1 MSAGAAA
8 GSWTGEMVPQ
18 AAELAFGLL
27 QQGDPE
33 AAARLFTS
41 SLREKGSAA
50 ARRGLVL
57 ALLSAGHGDA
67 ALQAWR
73 DTAATDRTD
82 TRWLQAQIDN
92 AFEAGQHDLAG
103 GLARLLAQ
111 LRWASAWWPGGGE
124 AAPGRVPRDIV
135 TVTKLQ
141 HDAEQYAYLRS
152 RGLLGA
158 EFDRTIADFQELAAG
173 LVRSGGPDG
182 RCAMNDALRRRIGQV
197 YNRIVHLGSG
207 ARVRAALS
215 QAWSRQEVEGAFRQQ
230 GSGVVVIDDF
240 LTPEALAGVRSFALE
255 STVWSGIRYAHGRL
269 GAFFGDG
276 FNCPLLLQVAEELQ
290 RALPNVITPRYPLR
304 QIWGFKNS
312 TDLPPESNLHADFAA
327 VNVNFWITPDDS
339 NADPETGGMMI
350 YDVDAPL
357 GWDFQ
362 TYNGRTDIIK
372 AFLRENGAKS
382 LYVPYRQNRCVVF
395 NSDLFHG
402 THEVR
407 FRSGF
412 VNHRVNVTMLYGHR
426 EQDAHH
432 PTLSTREDLQ
442 AKWGAQ
448 QSAWR
453 SFAFSKHRR

>member
-1 MSAGAAA
+1 MSGPAAP
-8 GSWTGEMVPQ
+8 GSWTGDVVPR
-18 AAELAFGLL
+18 AAEKAYAVLL
-27 QQGDPE
+27 QGDPE
-33 AAARLFTS
+33 AATRLFRS
-41 SLREKGSAA
+41 SLGDEGSAA

-57 ALLSAGHGDA
+57 ALLAAGRSEE
-67 ALQAWR
+67 ALQAWQE
-73 DTAATDRTD
+73 TVAADKTD
-82 TRWLQAQIDN
+82 TQWLQAQVD
-92 AFEAGQHDLAG
+92 ASFETGRYELAG
-103 GLARLLAQ
+103 SLARLIAQ
-111 LRWASAWWPGGGE
+111 LRWASAWWPGQG
-124 AAPGRVPRDIV
+124 AAVPARVPRDIV
-135 TVTKLQ
+135 TVTKLR

-152 RGLLGA
+152 RGLLGPA
-158 EFDRTIADFQELAAG
+158 FDATIAQFHDLADG
-173 LVRSGGPDG
+173 LARSGGVEG
-182 RCAMNDALRRRIGQV
+182 RSAMNDRLRSRIGAV

-207 ARVRAALS
+207 DRVAAALS
-215 QAWSRQEVEGAFRQQ
+215 GAWSREEVETSFRQQ

-240 LTPEALAGVRSFALE
+240 LTPEALAGIRNFALE

-276 FNCPLLLQVAEELQ
+276 FNCPLLLQVADELR

-339 NADPETGGMMI
+339 NADSQTGGMMI

>member
-1 MSAGAAA
+1 MSGRSAP
-8 GSWTGEMVPQ
+8 GSWMEAAVPLS
-18 AAELAFGLL
+18 AENAYALL

-33 AAARLFTS
+33 AAAKLFTS
-41 SLREKGSAA
+41 SLSGEGSAA

-57 ALLSAGHGDA
+57 ALLATGRFDA
-67 ALQAWR
+67 ALQAWQ
-73 DTAATDRTD
+73 DTVAADRTD
-82 TRWLQAQIDN
+82 TRWLQAQVDQ
-92 AFEAGQHDLAG
+92 AFEAGRYELAG
-103 GLARLLAQ
+103 HLARLIAQ
-111 LRWASAWWPGGGE
+111 LRWASAWWPGEGT
-124 AAPGRVPRDIV
+124 AVPTRIPRDIV
-135 TVTKLQ
+135 TVTKLR

-152 RGLLGA
+152 RGLLGHA
-158 EFDRTIADFQELAAG
+158 FDGIIADFLELADG
-173 LVRSGGPDG
+173 LFRSGGVEG
-182 RCAMNDALRRRIGQV
+182 RSAMNDRLRGRIGKV
-197 YNRIVHLGSG
+197 YNRIVHMGSG

-215 QAWSRQEVEGAFRQQ
+215 DAWSRQDVESAFRQQ

-240 LTPEALAGVRSFALE
+240 LTPEALEAIRSFALE

-276 FNCPLLLQVAEELQ
+276 FNCPVLLQVAEDLR
-290 RALPNVITPRYPLR
+290 RALPNVITTRYPLR

-327 VNVNFWITPDDS
+327 VNVNFWITPEAS
-339 NADPETGGMMI
+339 NADPQTGGMMI

-357 GWDFQ
+357 GWDFH
-362 TYNGRTDIIK
+362 TYNGRSDIIK
-372 AFLRENGAKS
+372 AFLRENGARS
-382 LYVPYRQNRCVVF
+382 LYVPYRQNRCIVF

-402 THEVR
+402 THEVH
-407 FRSGF
+407 FRNGF

-432 PTLSTREDLQ
+432 PTLSTRQDLQ

-448 QSAWR
+448 QSAWN